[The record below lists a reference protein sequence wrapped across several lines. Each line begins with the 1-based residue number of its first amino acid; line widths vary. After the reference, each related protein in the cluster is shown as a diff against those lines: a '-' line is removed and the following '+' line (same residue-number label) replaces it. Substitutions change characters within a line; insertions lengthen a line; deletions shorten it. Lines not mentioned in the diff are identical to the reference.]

1 MPSMTSYKH
10 QDQMSQEALAGPV
23 DHVDN
28 VGQKCGGGVSQT
40 EDGSGIVDAQEH
52 VVKFECKTANV
63 QQKPE
68 DADDV

>member
-40 EDGSGIVDAQEH
+40 EDGSGIVDAQ
-52 VVKFECKTANV
+52 
-63 QQKPE
+63 
-68 DADDV
+68 